1 MTCKVVPG
9 GPDLPRIPITSHSRK
24 GADWLIAQINATSM
38 QINVPWMIF
47 MVTSPLF
54 DFEYKQWAPS
64 ATKQEASTQWKRMV
78 KAIIADEEFW
88 KYKKDLLSFWKHYL
102 ETPLVPNAMSALVIR
117 ILSVPVGSADAERAF
132 STFFHIW
139 DRRRER
145 LSAGHLEG
153 RFFCSLMT

>member
-1 MTCKVVPG
+1 MYKILDPKTWPSPYQTSFGLEYIHELYDLVKPPG
-9 GPDLPRIPITSHSRK
+9 
-24 GADWLIAQINATSM
+24 
-38 QINVPWMIF
+38 
-47 MVTSPLF
+47 
-54 DFEYKQWAPS
+54 
-64 ATKQEASTQWKRMV
+64 ATKRQVSTQWKRMV
-78 KAIIADEEFW
+78 KAIIADAEFW

-145 LSAGHLEG
+145 LSAGHLDG
-153 RFFCSLMT
+153 RFFCSLMTYIKKIFWSNSASFLHLIHLIFI